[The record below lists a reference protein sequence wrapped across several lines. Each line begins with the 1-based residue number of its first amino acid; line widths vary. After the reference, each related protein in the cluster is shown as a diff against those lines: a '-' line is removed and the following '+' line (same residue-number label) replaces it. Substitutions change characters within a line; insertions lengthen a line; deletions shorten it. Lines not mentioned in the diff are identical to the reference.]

1 MLHAL
6 SEAGDAGNGSLRDE
20 TSPSLSLSL
29 SLSRTLIVVSIKTLV
44 FPTATASVSTECSD
58 ILYMRHLVLRRQ
70 SSVPNLGQSEDLIL
84 SQAANCFFSLDS
96 LSLSLS
102 FFHSSFLAHAAAAA
116 TVSFER

>member
-20 TSPSLSLSL
+20 TSPSLSL

-102 FFHSSFLAHAAAAA
+102 LLFSFFFLGPCSSSSNSQF
-116 TVSFER
+116 